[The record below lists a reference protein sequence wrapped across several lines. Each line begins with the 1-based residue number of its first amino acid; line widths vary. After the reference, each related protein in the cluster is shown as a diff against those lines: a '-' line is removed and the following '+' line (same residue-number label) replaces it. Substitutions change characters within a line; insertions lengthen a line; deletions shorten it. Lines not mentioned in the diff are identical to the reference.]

1 MKSADAVLGVL
12 NVVTV
17 VESVLTSPEAI
28 TVFSTT
34 IADVSV
40 GDAMEYTI
48 DVMFRDPK
56 SDASISAV

>member
-1 MKSADAVLGVL
+1 
-12 NVVTV
+12 VVTV